1 MIEYGRLMVQA
12 AGIVAI
18 IGFVLM
24 AWGWWSR

>member
-18 IGFVLM
+18 IGFILM